1 MIKTAEIRTEGMS
14 CVHCENTIKIE
25 VGKIDGVKDVS
36 ANYKANIAKVTFD
49 SDITDIKAIENT
61 ITEWGF
67 KVINV
72 EEDVVRCG

>member
-49 SDITDIKAIENT
+49 TDKTDINEIEKA
-61 ITEWGF
+61 ITEWGY
-67 KVINV
+67 KVVNV
-72 EEDVVRCG
+72 EQDVVRCG

>member
-1 MIKTAEIRTEGMS
+1 MIKTVEIRTEGMS
-14 CVHCENTIKIE
+14 CSHCEKTITTE

-49 SDITDIKAIENT
+49 TDKTDIQEIKKA
-61 ITEWGF
+61 ITEWGYN
-67 KVINV
+67 VINV